1 MKWVLF
7 LCTGN
12 YYRSRFAEHLF
23 NALAERAGPDWRAFS
38 RGLAIERGI
47 YNTGAISRAAVEGL
61 AARGV
66 AVPPDERGPRQAAAA
81 DLAAAGRIVALDE
94 AEHRPLVAERFPA
107 YAAAV
112 EYWRVHDLDVTG
124 PADATAQMER
134 QVRELLARLARGAP

>member
-61 AARGV
+61 AARGI

-112 EYWRVHDLDVTG
+112 EYWGVHDLDVTG